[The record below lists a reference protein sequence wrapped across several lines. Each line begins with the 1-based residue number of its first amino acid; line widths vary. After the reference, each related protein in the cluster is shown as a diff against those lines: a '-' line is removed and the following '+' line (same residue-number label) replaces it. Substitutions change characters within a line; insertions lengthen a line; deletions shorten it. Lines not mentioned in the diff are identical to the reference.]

1 MVGFTADLDYNAVYV
16 SRGSAPAGG
25 PHPNLAPAG
34 GPHPNDVWM
43 VDPKFVNFA
52 VEIFIYSQARRL
64 LTWTPH
70 CQKYQNDMDGVA
82 RPQGLRHDI
91 GAYEKP

>member
-1 MVGFTADLDYNAVYV
+1 VVGFTADLDYNAVYV
-16 SRGSAPAGG
+16 SRGS
-25 PHPNLAPAG
+25 APAG